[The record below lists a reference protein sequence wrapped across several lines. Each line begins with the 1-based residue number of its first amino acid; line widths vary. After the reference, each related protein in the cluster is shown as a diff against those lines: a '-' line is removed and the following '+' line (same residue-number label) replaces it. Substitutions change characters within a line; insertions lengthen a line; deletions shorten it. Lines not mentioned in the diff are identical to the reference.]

1 MNSCDRARIEVEM
14 YSDNFLQT
22 FENSDFFTMCK
33 KTVEGKLQ
41 WKEWNHCSVTCG
53 GGFQSKIA
61 IACVP
66 DYAVCY
72 DIPILE
78 QSCNE
83 EACPVQFKS
92 VQFASMHIKKD
103 SIQYNINCI

>member
-1 MNSCDRARIEVEM
+1 MPVDYWLHVCDRFRLEVEM
-14 YSDNFLQT
+14 YSEDFLQT
-22 FENSDFFTMCK
+22 FEKSDFYEVCK

-41 WKEWNHCSVTCG
+41 WKEWNHCSVSCG

-61 IACVP
+61 ISCVP

-72 DIPILE
+72 DIPIVE

-83 EACPVQFKS
+83 DACPDFPSGYLPARV
-92 VQFASMHIKKD
+92 
-103 SIQYNINCI
+103 